1 MDGHPSFKKVS
12 NFLIKTYHDHE
23 IKGHE
28 KNSCYAIYIT
38 WTHDGGKPL
47 HDNEPVVDD
56 SQLEQSHHTP
66 RQVIK
71 VVDVVEPYRMIFVS
85 SKIRRK
91 SCRRATHAHALS
103 FVFSLDYQF
112 RKDALPGTILKAVHD
127 AGVFTTI
134 HQ

>member
-1 MDGHPSFKKVS
+1 M
-12 NFLIKTYHDHE
+12 
-23 IKGHE
+23 
-28 KNSCYAIYIT
+28 
-38 WTHDGGKPL
+38 WRHDGGKPL
-47 HDNEPVVDD
+47 HDNKPVVDD

-91 SCRRATHAHALS
+91 SWRPATHAHALS
-103 FVFSLDYQF
+103 FVLSLNYQIF